1 MNRCCDTA
9 LKEMEYPEYS
19 IPDKVAPADAGAIRN
34 RLGMCCT
41 RMEER
46 GFSFL
51 IVYGDREHFANIHYL
66 SGFDPRFEEA
76 LLIVAPGKD
85 PLILVGNEG
94 EGHLGVSSLYQDGGL
109 RHLKYTAF
117 SLMGQPRDTSVSLED
132 IFRSEGIVPGCRTGV
147 AGWKYYDS
155 DGFADPAHVSDV
167 PAYIWNAIQT
177 AAGPQNVEN
186 ATDIFASPEYGL
198 RAFLSVDEIALYE
211 YSNIM
216 GSECV
221 KSILS
226 VLRDGDTD
234 FEVMAKAG
242 FTGWPFSCHPSIKS
256 SGNLHYGLSSPTGDP
271 VRKGSPCSISI
282 AYRGSNICRA
292 GWVVRDECELPPEAK
307 DYVRNFAGPYFY
319 ALSRWLSALKPGVS
333 GGDIYDMVQELL
345 PSGKFHVTLNPG
357 HLIHDDEWLSTPI
370 YCGSGIRLESGMY
383 IQSDII
389 PRSTVY
395 SSARMEEGFVLADS
409 TLRNSLKKSYPAVY
423 DRCMKRRSFME
434 SLGFELHDEVLPLSN
449 LAGIMMPYFLD
460 KNKIMTLV

>member
-1 MNRCCDTA
+1 MSA
-9 LKEMEYPEYS
+9 MKKAVLKEAEYPEY
-19 IPDKVAPADAGAIRN
+19 PASGKPEPASAEALRHRLIR
-34 RLGMCCT
+34 CWS
-41 RMEER
+41 RMEKR
-46 GFSFL
+46 GFSCL
-51 IVYGDREHFANIHYL
+51 VVYGDREHFANIHYL

-76 LLIVAPGKD
+76 LLIIRPGAD

-94 EGHLGVSSLYQDGGL
+94 EGHLGVSSLYRDGGL

-117 SLMGQPRDTSVSLED
+117 SLMGQPRDLSLSLED
-132 IFRSEGIVPGCRTGV
+132 IFRSEGIGPGSRTGV
-147 AGWKYYDS
+147 VGWKYYDS
-155 DGFADPAHVSDV
+155 DGFADAAYVSDV
-167 PAYIWNAIQT
+167 PAYIWNTLQT
-177 AAGPQNVEN
+177 VAGARNVVN
-186 ATDIFASPEYGL
+186 ATDLLASPEYGL

-221 KSILS
+221 KSVLS

-242 FTGWPFSCHPSIKS
+242 FTGWPFACHPSIKS
-256 SGNLHYGLSSPTGDP
+256 SGNLHYGLSSPTGD
-271 VRKGSPCSISI
+271 RILKGNPCSISI

-292 GWVVRDECELPPEAK
+292 GWVAESAGDLPSEAG
-307 DYVRNFAGPYFY
+307 DYVENFAGPYFC
-319 ALSRWLSALKPGVS
+319 ALSEWLSALRPGVT
-333 GGDIYDMVQELL
+333 GGELYSLVQGLL
-345 PSGKFHVTLNPG
+345 PSGKFHITLNPG
-357 HLIHDDEWLSTPI
+357 HLIHDDEWLSTPVFEK
-370 YCGSGIRLESGMY
+370 SGMRLESGMY

-409 TLRNSLKKSYPAVY
+409 TLRNRLKKSYPAVY
-423 DRCMKRRSFME
+423 ERCMKRRSFME

-449 LAGIMMPYFLD
+449 LAGIMMPYFLN